1 MERLNV
7 QTRYPDAMASHTIG
21 LLRWV
26 LMALIVVIHTD
37 LVADTGCTN
46 TAYAILYRW
55 AGNVVWLASPLFF
68 LISGYLFVASDSG
81 FTWRTFSEKCQRRLK
96 TWLIPYLLWN
106 TLFLLF
112 YGLVGLVLPSI
123 LGEIPPLQEMT
134 LTDILKAY
142 CCIRGEGFNS
152 GPIDWPLWFLRDL
165 MLIALF
171 SPLYVAIIRCHK
183 VTILIP
189 LLLGCIPHQLGF
201 ESEIAFFMIGIWLNI
216 WFPSLSQLLRKP
228 VWWSLPLYLA
238 ASILVTVSV
247 PVPAWSIATFTFIR
261 NLSGMLLIAQIC
273 YQVINRHSS
282 TDWRAMSEPVFFVF
296 AFHFMITRPLTKL
309 SANWLMAHN
318 AGSLAFSMVHLLNA
332 ILTIVITVLIY
343 KLLRQ
348 LTPTICNWLSGTNN
362 KTIKSPQ
369 P

>member
-55 AGNVVWLASPLFF
+55 VGNVVWLANPLFF
-68 LISGYLFVASDSG
+68 LMSGYLFVASDSG

-96 TWLIPYLLWN
+96 TWLVPYLLWN

-216 WFPSLSQLLRKP
+216 WLPSLSQLLRKP

-318 AGSLAFSMVHLLNA
+318 AGSLAFSMVHLLNV